1 MNVDRI
7 LKALTLA
14 ADPTSESY
22 RAAQSKSAG
31 WPAELRARL
40 FPWEASGP
48 VRQAL
53 VMEDEFREG
62 AGFILRRDNG
72 ARRFAAEEAAAAIL
86 RRTMRSNDP
95 SEAIKWL
102 LDLLS
107 RNSETGIG
115 VMVLSGISVKE
126 PCQLT
131 KDVMLLP
138 ISALPESSAK
148 EWLLRPRD
156 PAAIPGLPWSLMTPP
171 KAAVTVRETITPLL
185 HDNRK
190 GDFPS
195 QDDPFRLHSLLDE
208 ARLALTV
215 IGPSAPLDEAYW
227 FQFDDSD
234 LNEAASGGITT
245 SGLDVLP
252 WPFANEV
259 ELDLADAQ
267 AVVSRYLSLDGSIRN
282 RLRIAL
288 GRLNQALRRRPSGDK
303 AIDLCIALEA
313 ILVDGVGEN
322 TYKVGLRAALL
333 LPCAAADRILS
344 RGLIGALYT
353 VRSAVLHS
361 GLVPKQVKV
370 VSQGKKTLEEIMSHS
385 TNVCA
390 DVVRSL
396 ITRGTFPDWYTL
408 EACGS

>member
-1 MNVDRI
+1 
-7 LKALTLA
+7 
-14 ADPTSESY
+14 
-22 RAAQSKSAG
+22 
-31 WPAELRARL
+31 
-40 FPWEASGP
+40 
-48 VRQAL
+48 
-53 VMEDEFREG
+53 
-62 AGFILRRDNG
+62 
-72 ARRFAAEEAAAAIL
+72 
-86 RRTMRSNDP
+86 
-95 SEAIKWL
+95 
-102 LDLLS
+102 
-107 RNSETGIG
+107 
-115 VMVLSGISVKE
+115 MVLSGISVKE